1 VIVLEDRTRAFSD
14 WWIQQQ
20 APAPMVIEEE
30 TEKQQ
35 RIYGAMDVSSIKGI
49 RQQGEDG

>member
-1 VIVLEDRTRAFSD
+1 
-14 WWIQQQ
+14 
-20 APAPMVIEEE
+20 MVIEEE